1 MTTWILIITLVS
13 IGPTR
18 DVAVM
23 KVDGFHS
30 PGTCERAANIY
41 LTDIRMKNKLFSVSA
56 TCVPV
61 N

>member
-41 LTDIRMKNKLFSVSA
+41 LTDMRSKNKLFSVSA